1 MRRKIIVFAG
11 LALSVIIVIPACI
24 GVGTVHFSAAEVL
37 RALFCDDGSSARLLV
52 WELRVPRVLCAAL
65 AGACLSLSGCILQ
78 GVMRNRMA
86 SPTTIG
92 VTGGAGLAGYLTLVV
107 FPQHAVLLPLGA
119 MLGALVTTMLIYLL
133 AYRRGVSPM
142 RMILSGMAVSALC
155 GACNDIIK
163 LLFADR
169 LGAASSFLVGGF
181 NSCLWPD
188 AARIA
193 PYALIGSLVCC
204 FLPRGLNLLML
215 GDASARSLG
224 LNTERFRF
232 LLIVTASLLAGAAI
246 STAGLISF
254 VGLIVPHIARLL
266 IGSDYRRLMPV
277 SALLGGLFV
286 TLCDTVGRVILPMGE
301 IPAGI
306 LLSLLGAP
314 FFLWLL
320 RARETGGEG

>member
-1 MRRKIIVFAG
+1 MRRGIVFAG
-11 LALSVIIVIPACI
+11 LAGLVILTMLVSVGI
-24 GVGTVHFSAAEVL
+24 GTVRLSAAEVL
-37 RALFCDDGSSARLLV
+37 GALFCDDGSSARLLV
-52 WELRVPRVLCAAL
+52 WELRTPRVLCAAM
-65 AGACLSLSGCILQ
+65 AGACLALSGCILQ

-107 FPQHAVLLPLGA
+107 FPQYAALLPLGA
-119 MLGALVTTMLIYLL
+119 MLGALITTVLIYLL

-155 GACNDIIK
+155 GACNDMIK

-169 LGAASSFLVGGF
+169 LGSASSFLVGGF

-193 PYALIGSLVCC
+193 PYALIGGLVCA

-215 GDASARSLG
+215 GDASARALG
-224 LNTERFRF
+224 LRTERFRL
-232 LLIVTASLLAGAAI
+232 LLIVTASLLSGAAI
-246 STAGLISF
+246 AAAGMISF

-266 IGSDYRRLMPV
+266 IGSDYRRLLPA
-277 SALLGGLFV
+277 SALLGGLLV

-320 RARETGGEG
+320 RRRETGGEG